1 MFNQVSWSSRPV
13 FGQTSQVKFG
23 STWSS
28 CSKGRRSSSINPKA
42 AQPGSD
48 GSRTNMYSVV
58 KPVCSDPKKGPNWQ
72 FVPYHPEFEI
82 KMSTC
87 NSHLTSPLSRRLR
100 STLMRHH
107 FCLIQLINWTAV
119 MWDNKDIS
127 WRLIFSVWFPQYMF
141 TFTFVLFLYL

>member
-13 FGQTSQVKFG
+13 FGQTSQVMFG

-42 AQPGSD
+42 AQAGSD

-87 NSHLTSPLSRRLR
+87 NSHLTTPLSPLHPHHPLHPPPSLFHLLPPPGAWRPA
-100 STLMRHH
+100 STPLS
-107 FCLIQLINWTAV
+107 LVVSGQLWCAI
-119 MWDNKDIS
+119 
-127 WRLIFSVWFPQYMF
+127 
-141 TFTFVLFLYL
+141 TFVLSS